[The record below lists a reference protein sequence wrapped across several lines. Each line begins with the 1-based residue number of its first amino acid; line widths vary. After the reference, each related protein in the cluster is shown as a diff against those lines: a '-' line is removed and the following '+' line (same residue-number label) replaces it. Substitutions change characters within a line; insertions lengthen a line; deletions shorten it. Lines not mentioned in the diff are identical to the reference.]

1 MWSTV
6 CCWTMFCVRR
16 ACTVQRPW
24 TNSSENFSSDR
35 GALSSRRDNKEG
47 AGQCCWL
54 LRYQVMSL
62 WCSIDNVFIFCDRVE
77 NPGFFKKSLTLW
89 VLLGFGIL
97 GVKHG
102 FLRRPNV
109 MGFEVFM
116 RFKSSEWTLLDSVCT
131 KHISKELQIHGFKV
145 SKT

>member
-1 MWSTV
+1 
-6 CCWTMFCVRR
+6 
-16 ACTVQRPW
+16 
-24 TNSSENFSSDR
+24 
-35 GALSSRRDNKEG
+35 
-47 AGQCCWL
+47 
-54 LRYQVMSL
+54 MSL

-116 RFKSSEWTLLDSVCT
+116 RFKSSE
-131 KHISKELQIHGFKV
+131 
-145 SKT
+145 